1 MKIKRLLPVLIYLL
15 VCNFAFA
22 LGQSDPNLIA
32 WYKFDEGSGNIA
44 YDATDNGNDA
54 AISKTDKWDS
64 GGIKSSNC
72 LANLSLYSTLYVEV
86 PSSTFTNIDKQI
98 TLSLWIWTDPERLQ
112 GRICKGY
119 DSTRSRIL
127 SLSIYNSSSADK
139 QYITAVMG
147 ADSAGNND
155 IRWWWGY
162 QDYYYPHQGS
172 WHHLAITKDC
182 ENDVERIYY
191 DGKMQA
197 SFTPVP
203 AKTMAG
209 IETLKLFTNN
219 GGNWSDYFRGKLDDI
234 KIYDRALTSQEI
246 QRIAMPDE
254 FAADFNFDMETDL
267 KDLEIIA
274 EDWLNSGSL
283 VTADADGDEDVDMV
297 DYSWLAKNYAPGDWD
312 KHGWDLTFHDEFDG
326 NDIDTV
332 KWNIGRW
339 SGYEGIL
346 FFPSDDPDIYT
357 VSNGTLKLHNVIKDY
372 YDSGTQTTKHYGS
385 GMIDTNN
392 KFDQAFG
399 YFECSAKLPVGNGS
413 FPAFWLMPILPGGT
427 WWPNAEIDIME
438 HTYNIPL
445 AEVGANIHWNN
456 YGDDHV
462 SWSALFA
469 GKDTKYTF
477 SPPDTAFDDFHVYAM
492 KWEPGVM
499 YFYVDGYN
507 YCTYRDEDAPDTMYS
522 SQPASYDPNNIK
534 VPTNPGY
541 IILNNS
547 LASWMDINTEGATS
561 TFEIDYIRVYKK
573 IE

>member
-283 VTADADGDEDVDMV
+283 VTADADGDEVR
-297 DYSWLAKNYAPGDWD
+297 YPG
-312 KHGWDLTFHDEFDG
+312 HQGRGVQHD
-326 NDIDTV
+326 
-332 KWNIGRW
+332 
-339 SGYEGIL
+339 
-346 FFPSDDPDIYT
+346 P
-357 VSNGTLKLHNVIKDY
+357 
-372 YDSGTQTTKHYGS
+372 
-385 GMIDTNN
+385 
-392 KFDQAFG
+392 QA
-399 YFECSAKLPVGNGS
+399 YQSRAR
-413 FPAFWLMPILPGGT
+413 
-427 WWPNAEIDIME
+427 
-438 HTYNIPL
+438 PL
-445 AEVGANIHWNN
+445 VLL
-456 YGDDHV
+456 V
-462 SWSALFA
+462 
-469 GKDTKYTF
+469 
-477 SPPDTAFDDFHVYAM
+477 
-492 KWEPGVM
+492 
-499 YFYVDGYN
+499 
-507 YCTYRDEDAPDTMYS
+507 
-522 SQPASYDPNNIK
+522 
-534 VPTNPGY
+534 
-541 IILNNS
+541 
-547 LASWMDINTEGATS
+547 
-561 TFEIDYIRVYKK
+561 
-573 IE
+573 